1 MYEPVAIVV
10 LESAPRWAPELQ
22 RQLEDSPFMVRA
34 CRTVA
39 SFRERLQASLAAGTP
54 CIGLIDLAIGLS
66 SGLTLVAWLN
76 AQDTAGT
83 VIIGDFEA
91 VTLEPALR
99 ELGATAVH
107 AESISGYRLASE
119 CRRFARVCQID
130 A

>member
-1 MYEPVAIVV
+1 MDQPVAIVV
-10 LESAPRWAPELQ
+10 LETAPRWAPELQ
-22 RQLEDSPFMVRA
+22 RQLDDSPFMVRA

-39 SFRERLQASLAAGTP
+39 SFRERLQAAQAAGTP

-76 AQDTAGT
+76 ERGAAGT
-83 VIIGDFEA
+83 VIIGDAEA

-107 AESISGYRLASE
+107 ANSISGFRLANE
-119 CRRFARVCQID
+119 CRQFARVSND
-130 A
+130 S